1 MLEIRPYPYAELSQM
16 MGTHDPEGI
25 SRRLDRWGVAF
36 TEDGRKPQ
44 ITYNIEK
51 ISDPFK
57 VYCMPY
63 IGKYIGRPQRK
74 KAKLMKLV
82 PFKSIAW

>member
-1 MLEIRPYPYAELSQM
+1 MPDLKKEKNMLEIRPYPYAELSQM

-25 SRRLDRWGVAF
+25 RRRLERWGVAF

-57 VYCMPY
+57 VYSFLPSTCHRY
-63 IGKYIGRPQRK
+63 AAGNDI
-74 KAKLMKLV
+74 
-82 PFKSIAW
+82 